1 MQKESEENRV
11 NVQALNAKLEE
22 ISTTEN
28 MFIDELRAK
37 SELIE
42 SLKEEKLN
50 VGMSFTRVKGEYL
63 M

>member
-37 SELIE
+37 NELIE